1 LRGAG
6 GLNDIAARLAAQML
20 PSKLGQPVVV
30 EYRPGGAGAPCS
42 REVAKAAPDGYT
54 LLAGGGSQLT
64 VLPALSASAG
74 YDPTRILRRSQF
86 MEAFQILVVH
96 LSSPWA
102 SVKVL
107 IDDPRVHQGA
117 LNWAHSG
124 IAGLPQ
130 LAGELFMTRAG
141 IRIVGVP
148 YRSGGESVTAVLS
161 QAVHFTFENVTILLP
176 LIREGKL
183 RALAA
188 TSKSRTALA
197 PDLPSMVEAGI
208 SDYEVMTFFGL
219 VAPAGTP
226 KSIVYWLNAAI
237 NEAMSAPQ
245 MQETIMKLGA
255 IPAFGSPEDF
265 GTTTAANLEKMAD
278 ARRAAAHQD
287 RLRTRQVLRTP
298 VDVAFVTS
306 LSGYELGRMPPP
318 RMSETPEPDAAA
330 GVLANVV

>member
-1 LRGAG
+1 MTISRTSALAAAALCFALNAG
-6 GLNDIAARLAAQML
+6 DFAYAQTYPEKSIRIIVPAAPGGPNDIAARLAAQIL

-30 EYRPGGAGAPCS
+30 EHRPGGAGALGS

-74 YDPTRILRRSQF
+74 YDPTKDFAPVAKF

-96 LSSPWA
+96 PSSPWA
-102 SVKVL
+102 SVKDL

-124 IAGLPQ
+124 TAGLPQ

-141 IRIVGVP
+141 IRIIGVP

-161 QAVHFTFENVTILLP
+161 QAVHLTFENVTILLP

-183 RALAA
+183 RALAV

-197 PDLPSMVEAGI
+197 PDLPTMVEAGI
-208 SDYEVMTFFGL
+208 PDYEVTTFFGL

-226 KSIVYWLNAAI
+226 KSIVYRLNATI

-265 GTTTAANLEKMAD
+265 ATTIATNLEKW
-278 ARRAAAHQD
+278 
-287 RLRTRQVLRTP
+287 RTL
-298 VDVAFVTS
+298 
-306 LSGYELGRMPPP
+306 GEL
-318 RMSETPEPDAAA
+318 THIKID
-330 GVLANVV
+330 